1 MSYRPQIKKSDGTMQ
16 DLPLDAETIKGQEV
30 KGLAFKDTIKND
42 DIANDAA
49 IAQSK
54 VSGLSTSLSAKID
67 KSGGELKDT
76 VVTFDDV
83 SGMAANI
90 ASGETAKTLFG
101 KIKNWFG
108 RLKTLAFKDTIKN
121 DDIASDAAI
130 AQNKIYGLR
139 TDYVASLSVSGK
151 TVTYKN
157 KSGGKIG
164 TFTTQDTTYSNATT
178 VYDGLMSSEDKTKL
192 NGIDSNANNYT
203 LPQATRAALGGVK
216 IGYTKNGD
224 NYPVQLS
231 SSGQMFVTVSGGGG
245 DSGSGGG
252 GDSPYYIKG
261 TIEITPVYSDYFS
274 FNIQSIVH
282 GAEIASSTSEMQ
294 AMILDICQKLQN
306 NENLSMMYCGTLNVG
321 GNSDTVTFPLSVYRE
336 SSTTLTIGG
345 RAQTEDGGFQ
355 GSRCS
360 VDISCRLSANS
371 SSIVLSDRM
380 CSATPTTY
388 FGRLPLIAG
397 RELNHPDLGGYGF
410 NIQDLA
416 NLGLIPA
423 PLENNIYEIIIPY
436 IEGMD
441 MELDV
446 QVACNGVTYQ
456 VFSNTLP
463 QTSYTL
469 RLYGNSQFDH
479 NGDGTIRA
487 EFIAMRDGNVGSPSN
502 VVTGISF
509 GDYASWDSVGISLG
523 SQGNVIAYM
532 RVTPIAF

>member
-121 DDIASDAAI
+121 ADIASDAAI

-245 DSGSGGG
+245 GGNIGSYWAVIPNASIPTHYGGA
-252 GDSPYYIKG
+252 SI
-261 TIEITPVYSDYFS
+261 SFS
-274 FNIQSIVH
+274 FTTNN
-282 GAEIASSTSEMQ
+282 GYDNYLLDAELKDILLASS
-294 AMILDICQKLQN
+294 
-306 NENLSMMYCGTLNVG
+306 V
-321 GNSDTVTFPLSVYRE
+321 
-336 SSTTLTIGG
+336 
-345 RAQTEDGGFQ
+345 
-355 GSRCS
+355 
-360 VDISCRLSANS
+360 
-371 SSIVLSDRM
+371 
-380 CSATPTTY
+380 
-388 FGRLPLIAG
+388 
-397 RELNHPDLGGYGF
+397 
-410 NIQDLA
+410 
-416 NLGLIPA
+416 
-423 PLENNIYEIIIPY
+423 NIYKTQTDYASEY
-436 IEGMD
+436 QLMD
-441 MELDV
+441 MSEL
-446 QVACNGVTYQ
+446 Y
-456 VFSNTLP
+456 SKI
-463 QTSYTL
+463 Y
-469 RLYGNSQFDH
+469 
-479 NGDGTIRA
+479 NGDGTADGKQIIKGKA
-487 EFIAMRDGNVGSPSN
+487 TIDNGGMKDYDCLLFVYDNGLDVYLTIGLVEEDKNSVYMSRDVRLDGSESIPVAAFYTGNS
-502 VVTGISF
+502 
-509 GDYASWDSVGISLG
+509 
-523 SQGNVIAYM
+523 
-532 RVTPIAF
+532 

>member
-121 DDIASDAAI
+121 ADIASDAAI

-157 KSGGKIG
+157 KSGRKIG

-245 DSGSGGG
+245 GGGSGGG
-252 GDSPYYIKG
+252 NIGFYWAVIPNASIPTHYGHAYISFNFTTNNGYDESLFISSGAELKDILLASSVNIYKTQTDYASEHQTIDMSELCSTIYNGDGMADGKQIIKG
-261 TIEITPVYSDYFS
+261 KATIDSGGTIKDYDCLLFVYD
-274 FNIQSIVH
+274 N
-282 GAEIASSTSEMQ
+282 GW
-294 AMILDICQKLQN
+294 D
-306 NENLSMMYCGTLNVG
+306 
-321 GNSDTVTFPLSVYRE
+321 VY
-336 SSTTLTIGG
+336 LTIGLV
-345 RAQTEDGGFQ
+345 AEDKHSVYM
-355 GSRCS
+355 SRD
-360 VDISCRLSANS
+360 VRLDESE
-371 SSIVLSDRM
+371 SI
-380 CSATPTTY
+380 P
-388 FGRLPLIAG
+388 
-397 RELNHPDLGGYGF
+397 
-410 NIQDLA
+410 
-416 NLGLIPA
+416 
-423 PLENNIYEIIIPY
+423 
-436 IEGMD
+436 
-441 MELDV
+441 
-446 QVACNGVTYQ
+446 VAA
-456 VFSNTLP
+456 F
-463 QTSYTL
+463 YT
-469 RLYGNSQFDH
+469 GNS
-479 NGDGTIRA
+479 
-487 EFIAMRDGNVGSPSN
+487 
-502 VVTGISF
+502 
-509 GDYASWDSVGISLG
+509 
-523 SQGNVIAYM
+523 
-532 RVTPIAF
+532 

>member
-54 VSGLSTSLSAKID
+54 VTGLSASLSAKID

-90 ASGETAKTLFG
+90 SSGETAKTLFG

-121 DDIASDAAI
+121 ADIAGDADI
-130 AQNKIYGLR
+130 AQHKIDGLR

-157 KSGGKIG
+157 KNGVRLG
-164 TFTTQDTTYSNATT
+164 TITTQDTTYSNATT

-231 SSGQMFVTVSGGGG
+231 SNGQMFVTVSGGGG
-245 DSGSGGG
+245 GSESPLSHVEATISVPYDVVFEGKVATINDCTLYSDRVEGHITFDILPNGTFADIVQIINTFLDADNLVVSYANNQTSIFGMYLGAEPIYTGVDIIISGDTGESLFYIDLGTDSISANYIELKSCTIVPG
-252 GDSPYYIKG
+252 GDSYPTTVFVNDATG
-261 TIEITPVYSDYFS
+261 GYFS
-274 FNIQSIVH
+274 GVVWLNP
-282 GAEIASSTSEMQ
+282 
-294 AMILDICQKLQN
+294 QN
-306 NENLSMMYCGTLNVG
+306 A
-321 GNSDTVTFPLSVYRE
+321 VT
-336 SSTTLTIGG
+336 
-345 RAQTEDGGFQ
+345 
-355 GSRCS
+355 
-360 VDISCRLSANS
+360 
-371 SSIVLSDRM
+371 LSD
-380 CSATPTTY
+380 SSYLTAD
-388 FGRLPLIAG
+388 FVVK
-397 RELNHPDLGGYGF
+397 F
-410 NIQDLA
+410 NTVRTD
-416 NLGLIPA
+416 
-423 PLENNIYEIIIPY
+423 
-436 IEGMD
+436 
-441 MELDV
+441 
-446 QVACNGVTYQ
+446 
-456 VFSNTLP
+456 
-463 QTSYTL
+463 
-469 RLYGNSQFDH
+469 
-479 NGDGTIRA
+479 
-487 EFIAMRDGNVGSPSN
+487 
-502 VVTGISF
+502 
-509 GDYASWDSVGISLG
+509 
-523 SQGNVIAYM
+523 
-532 RVTPIAF
+532 

>member
-121 DDIASDAAI
+121 ADIASDAAI

-231 SSGQMFVTVSGGGG
+231 SNGQMFVTVSGG
-245 DSGSGGG
+245 SGGG
-252 GDSPYYIKG
+252 NIGSYWAVIPDGVSIPTYYGDAFIS
-261 TIEITPVYSDYFS
+261 FS
-274 FNIQSIVH
+274 FTTNNGYDESFI
-282 GAEIASSTSEMQ
+282 GAELKDILLASS
-294 AMILDICQKLQN
+294 
-306 NENLSMMYCGTLNVG
+306 V
-321 GNSDTVTFPLSVYRE
+321 
-336 SSTTLTIGG
+336 
-345 RAQTEDGGFQ
+345 
-355 GSRCS
+355 
-360 VDISCRLSANS
+360 
-371 SSIVLSDRM
+371 
-380 CSATPTTY
+380 
-388 FGRLPLIAG
+388 
-397 RELNHPDLGGYGF
+397 
-410 NIQDLA
+410 
-416 NLGLIPA
+416 
-423 PLENNIYEIIIPY
+423 NIYKTQTDYASEHP
-436 IEGMD
+436 E
-441 MELDV
+441 MEMSEL
-446 QVACNGVTYQ
+446 CSTIY
-456 VFSNTLP
+456 
-463 QTSYTL
+463 
-469 RLYGNSQFDH
+469 
-479 NGDGTIRA
+479 NGDGTADGKQIIKGKATIDTGGTMKDYDCLLFVYESGTDVYLTIGLVEEDKSAVYMSRDVRLDQSMSFPTA
-487 EFIAMRDGNVGSPSN
+487 GFFIGN
-502 VVTGISF
+502 
-509 GDYASWDSVGISLG
+509 L
-523 SQGNVIAYM
+523 
-532 RVTPIAF
+532 

>member
-83 SGMAANI
+83 SGMAPNI

-121 DDIASDAAI
+121 ADIAGNADI
-130 AQNKIYGLR
+130 AQHKIHGLR

-157 KSGGKIG
+157 FNGNSLG
-164 TFTTQDTTYSNATT
+164 TITTQDTTYSNATT

-245 DSGSGGG
+245 GSGGG
-252 GDSPYYIKG
+252 DS
-261 TIEITPVYSDYFS
+261 TR
-274 FNIQSIVH
+274 
-282 GAEIASSTSEMQ
+282 
-294 AMILDICQKLQN
+294 KLI
-306 NENLSMMYCGTLNVG
+306 
-321 GNSDTVTFPLSVYRE
+321 
-336 SSTTLTIGG
+336 TTLTGPI
-345 RAQTEDGGFQ
+345 
-355 GSRCS
+355 
-360 VDISCRLSANS
+360 
-371 SSIVLSDRM
+371 
-380 CSATPTTY
+380 
-388 FGRLPLIAG
+388 
-397 RELNHPDLGGYGF
+397 
-410 NIQDLA
+410 
-416 NLGLIPA
+416 
-423 PLENNIYEIIIPY
+423 
-436 IEGMD
+436 
-441 MELDV
+441 
-446 QVACNGVTYQ
+446 
-456 VFSNTLP
+456 
-463 QTSYTL
+463 
-469 RLYGNSQFDH
+469 
-479 NGDGTIRA
+479 DGTIAGGGSGNYIINSYTFYEDRIVGQVTIYGGGGTTA
-487 EFIAMRDGNVGSPSN
+487 DYIGAMLDFMNHPLNDVDSIFDIYSVNNG
-502 VVTGISF
+502 
-509 GDYASWDSVGISLG
+509 GDYNFDLTLTSSTDIDVGGYTGKYVLLKDCSGFTDNHPRSVYVGDTELSIVDPNSSITEDILC
-523 SQGNVIAYM
+523 SFTLRFSP
-532 RVTPIAF
+532 RV

>member
-83 SGMAANI
+83 SGMAPNI
-90 ASGETAKTLFG
+90 ASGEKAKTLFG

-121 DDIASDAAI
+121 ADIAGDADI
-130 AQNKIYGLR
+130 AQHKIDGLR

-157 KSGGKIG
+157 KNGGKIG

-245 DSGSGGG
+245 GSESPQVEATISVPYDVVFEGRVATINDCTLYSDRVEGHISFNALRNNTFADIVQIINTFLSADNLVVNYANNQTSIFGMYLGVNADQTYTGVDIIISGDTGESLFYIDLGTDSISANYIELKNCTLTAN
-252 GDSPYYIKG
+252 GDSY
-261 TIEITPVYSDYFS
+261 
-274 FNIQSIVH
+274 
-282 GAEIASSTSEMQ
+282 
-294 AMILDICQKLQN
+294 
-306 NENLSMMYCGTLNVG
+306 
-321 GNSDTVTFPLSVYRE
+321 
-336 SSTTLTIGG
+336 
-345 RAQTEDGGFQ
+345 
-355 GSRCS
+355 
-360 VDISCRLSANS
+360 
-371 SSIVLSDRM
+371 
-380 CSATPTTY
+380 PTTV
-388 FGRLPLIAG
+388 FVNDAT
-397 RELNHPDLGGYGF
+397 GGY
-410 NIQDLA
+410 
-416 NLGLIPA
+416 LGVVWL
-423 PLENNIYEIIIPY
+423 N
-436 IEGMD
+436 
-441 MELDV
+441 
-446 QVACNGVTYQ
+446 
-456 VFSNTLP
+456 P
-463 QTSYTL
+463 Q
-469 RLYGNSQFDH
+469 
-479 NGDGTIRA
+479 
-487 EFIAMRDGNVGSPSN
+487 
-502 VVTGISF
+502 
-509 GDYASWDSVGISLG
+509 GDYSVALSE
-523 SQGNVIAYM
+523 VAYLTANFVVKFTTV
-532 RVTPIAF
+532 RTD

>member
-54 VSGLSTSLSAKID
+54 VSGLSASLSAKID

-83 SGMAANI
+83 SGIAANI
-90 ASGETAKTLFG
+90 ASGEKAKTLFG

-121 DDIASDAAI
+121 ADIASDADI

-157 KSGGKIG
+157 KNGVGLG
-164 TFTTQDTTYSNATT
+164 TITTQDTTYGNATT

-203 LPQATRAALGGVK
+203 LPQATSAALGGVK

-245 DSGSGGG
+245 GSE
-252 GDSPYYIKG
+252 SPQVEA
-261 TIEITPVYSDYFS
+261 TISVPYDVVFERRVVATIDDCTLYSDRVEGHIS
-274 FNIQSIVH
+274 FNALPNNTFEEIVQIINTFLNADNLVVDYANNQTSIF
-282 GAEIASSTSEMQ
+282 G
-294 AMILDICQKLQN
+294 
-306 NENLSMMYCGTLNVG
+306 MYLGVNAGPTYTG
-321 GNSDTVTFPLSVYRE
+321 
-336 SSTTLTIGG
+336 
-345 RAQTEDGGFQ
+345 
-355 GSRCS
+355 
-360 VDISCRLSANS
+360 VDIIISGDTGESLVDIAVGTDSILSTNYIELKSCT
-371 SSIVLSDRM
+371 IVRGGESY
-380 CSATPTTY
+380 PTTV
-388 FGRLPLIAG
+388 FVNDATMG
-397 RELNHPDLGGYGF
+397 NFLGVVWV
-410 NIQDLA
+410 N
-416 NLGLIPA
+416 
-423 PLENNIYEIIIPY
+423 
-436 IEGMD
+436 
-441 MELDV
+441 
-446 QVACNGVTYQ
+446 
-456 VFSNTLP
+456 P
-463 QTSYTL
+463 Q
-469 RLYGNSQFDH
+469 
-479 NGDGTIRA
+479 
-487 EFIAMRDGNVGSPSN
+487 
-502 VVTGISF
+502 
-509 GDYASWDSVGISLG
+509 GDYSVALSKVSRLTA
-523 SQGNVIAYM
+523 NFVVKFNTV
-532 RVTPIAF
+532 RTD

>member
-54 VSGLSTSLSAKID
+54 VSGLSASLSAKID

-83 SGMAANI
+83 SGMAPNI

-121 DDIASDAAI
+121 ADIAGNADI
-130 AQNKIYGLR
+130 AQHKIYGLR

-157 KSGGKIG
+157 FNGNSLG
-164 TFTTQDTTYSNATT
+164 TITTQDTTYSNATT

-245 DSGSGGG
+245 GGNIGSYWAVLPNFSMPTYYGGAFI
-252 GDSPYYIKG
+252 S
-261 TIEITPVYSDYFS
+261 FS
-274 FNIQSIVH
+274 FTTNNGYDESLL
-282 GAEIASSTSEMQ
+282 GAELKDILLASS
-294 AMILDICQKLQN
+294 
-306 NENLSMMYCGTLNVG
+306 V
-321 GNSDTVTFPLSVYRE
+321 
-336 SSTTLTIGG
+336 
-345 RAQTEDGGFQ
+345 
-355 GSRCS
+355 
-360 VDISCRLSANS
+360 
-371 SSIVLSDRM
+371 
-380 CSATPTTY
+380 
-388 FGRLPLIAG
+388 
-397 RELNHPDLGGYGF
+397 
-410 NIQDLA
+410 
-416 NLGLIPA
+416 
-423 PLENNIYEIIIPY
+423 NIYKTQTDYASEY
-436 IEGMD
+436 QEMD
-441 MELDV
+441 MSEL
-446 QVACNGVTYQ
+446 Y
-456 VFSNTLP
+456 SRI
-463 QTSYTL
+463 Y
-469 RLYGNSQFDH
+469 
-479 NGDGTIRA
+479 NGDGTADGKQIIKGKATIDNGGMKDYDCLLFVYDVGLDVYLTIGLIEEDKNRVY
-487 EFIAMRDGNVGSPSN
+487 MSRDVRLDESGESIPVAAFYTGNS
-502 VVTGISF
+502 
-509 GDYASWDSVGISLG
+509 
-523 SQGNVIAYM
+523 
-532 RVTPIAF
+532 

>member
-54 VSGLSTSLSAKID
+54 VSGLSASLSAKID

-83 SGMAANI
+83 SGMAPNI

-121 DDIASDAAI
+121 ADIAGNADI
-130 AQNKIYGLR
+130 AQHKIHGLR

-157 KSGGKIG
+157 FNGVRLG
-164 TFTTQDTTYSNATT
+164 TITTQDTTYSNATT

-245 DSGSGGG
+245 GGNIGSYWAVLPNFSMPTYYGGAFI
-252 GDSPYYIKG
+252 S
-261 TIEITPVYSDYFS
+261 FS
-274 FNIQSIVH
+274 FTTNNGYDESLL
-282 GAEIASSTSEMQ
+282 GAELKDILLASS
-294 AMILDICQKLQN
+294 
-306 NENLSMMYCGTLNVG
+306 V
-321 GNSDTVTFPLSVYRE
+321 
-336 SSTTLTIGG
+336 
-345 RAQTEDGGFQ
+345 
-355 GSRCS
+355 
-360 VDISCRLSANS
+360 
-371 SSIVLSDRM
+371 
-380 CSATPTTY
+380 
-388 FGRLPLIAG
+388 
-397 RELNHPDLGGYGF
+397 
-410 NIQDLA
+410 
-416 NLGLIPA
+416 
-423 PLENNIYEIIIPY
+423 NIYKTQTDYASEY
-436 IEGMD
+436 QEMD
-441 MELDV
+441 MSEL
-446 QVACNGVTYQ
+446 Y
-456 VFSNTLP
+456 SRI
-463 QTSYTL
+463 Y
-469 RLYGNSQFDH
+469 
-479 NGDGTIRA
+479 NGDGTADGKQIIKGKATIDNGGMKDYDCLLFVYDVGLDVYLTIGLIEEDKNRVY
-487 EFIAMRDGNVGSPSN
+487 MSRDVRLDESGESIPVAAFYTGNS
-502 VVTGISF
+502 
-509 GDYASWDSVGISLG
+509 
-523 SQGNVIAYM
+523 
-532 RVTPIAF
+532 

>member
-54 VSGLSTSLSAKID
+54 VSGLSASLSAKID

-83 SGMAANI
+83 SGMAPNI

-121 DDIASDAAI
+121 ADIASDAAI

-157 KSGGKIG
+157 KIG
-164 TFTTQDTTYSNATT
+164 VSLGTITTQDTTYSNATT

-245 DSGSGGG
+245 GSGSGGG
-252 GDSPYYIKG
+252 NIGSYWAVLPNFSMPTYYGQAFISFSFTTNNGYDESLIGVNAELKDILLASSVNIYKTQTDYASEYQTMDMSDLCSKIYNADGTADGKQIIKG
-261 TIEITPVYSDYFS
+261 KATIDNGGMKDYDCLLFVYD
-274 FNIQSIVH
+274 N
-282 GAEIASSTSEMQ
+282 GW
-294 AMILDICQKLQN
+294 D
-306 NENLSMMYCGTLNVG
+306 
-321 GNSDTVTFPLSVYRE
+321 VY
-336 SSTTLTIGG
+336 LTIGLVE
-345 RAQTEDGGFQ
+345 EDKNSVYM
-355 GSRCS
+355 SRD
-360 VDISCRLSANS
+360 VRLDESGE
-371 SSIVLSDRM
+371 SI
-380 CSATPTTY
+380 P
-388 FGRLPLIAG
+388 
-397 RELNHPDLGGYGF
+397 
-410 NIQDLA
+410 
-416 NLGLIPA
+416 
-423 PLENNIYEIIIPY
+423 
-436 IEGMD
+436 
-441 MELDV
+441 
-446 QVACNGVTYQ
+446 VAAV
-456 VFSNTLP
+456 
-463 QTSYTL
+463 YT
-469 RLYGNSQFDH
+469 GNSK
-479 NGDGTIRA
+479 R
-487 EFIAMRDGNVGSPSN
+487 
-502 VVTGISF
+502 
-509 GDYASWDSVGISLG
+509 
-523 SQGNVIAYM
+523 
-532 RVTPIAF
+532 

>member
-83 SGMAANI
+83 SGMAPNI
-90 ASGETAKTLFG
+90 ASGEKAKTLFG

-121 DDIASDAAI
+121 ADIASDAAI

-245 DSGSGGG
+245 GGGSGGG
-252 GDSPYYIKG
+252 NIGSYWAVIPNSSIPTNYGGASI
-261 TIEITPVYSDYFS
+261 SFS
-274 FNIQSIVH
+274 FTTNNGYDENLI
-282 GAEIASSTSEMQ
+282 GAELKDILLASS
-294 AMILDICQKLQN
+294 
-306 NENLSMMYCGTLNVG
+306 V
-321 GNSDTVTFPLSVYRE
+321 
-336 SSTTLTIGG
+336 
-345 RAQTEDGGFQ
+345 
-355 GSRCS
+355 
-360 VDISCRLSANS
+360 
-371 SSIVLSDRM
+371 
-380 CSATPTTY
+380 
-388 FGRLPLIAG
+388 
-397 RELNHPDLGGYGF
+397 
-410 NIQDLA
+410 
-416 NLGLIPA
+416 
-423 PLENNIYEIIIPY
+423 NIYKTQTDY
-436 IEGMD
+436 AYQDKMD
-441 MELDV
+441 MSELYS
-446 QVACNGVTYQ
+446 TIY
-456 VFSNTLP
+456 
-463 QTSYTL
+463 
-469 RLYGNSQFDH
+469 
-479 NGDGTIRA
+479 NGDGTADGKQIIKGKATIDRGGTMKDYDCLLFVYDHYGLDVYLTIGLV
-487 EFIAMRDGNVGSPSN
+487 EEDKNSVYMSRDVRLDGSESIPVAVFYTGNS
-502 VVTGISF
+502 
-509 GDYASWDSVGISLG
+509 
-523 SQGNVIAYM
+523 
-532 RVTPIAF
+532 

>member
-54 VSGLSTSLSAKID
+54 VSGLSASLSAKID

-83 SGMAANI
+83 SGMAPNI

-121 DDIASDAAI
+121 ADIAGDADI
-130 AQNKIYGLR
+130 AQHKIDGLR

-157 KSGGKIG
+157 KNGVRLG
-164 TFTTQDTTYSNATT
+164 TITTQDTTYSNATT

-245 DSGSGGG
+245 GGNIGSYWAVIPNASIPTYYGGA
-252 GDSPYYIKG
+252 
-261 TIEITPVYSDYFS
+261 TISFS
-274 FNIQSIVH
+274 FTTNNGYDESLLD
-282 GAEIASSTSEMQ
+282 AELKDILLASS
-294 AMILDICQKLQN
+294 
-306 NENLSMMYCGTLNVG
+306 V
-321 GNSDTVTFPLSVYRE
+321 
-336 SSTTLTIGG
+336 
-345 RAQTEDGGFQ
+345 
-355 GSRCS
+355 
-360 VDISCRLSANS
+360 
-371 SSIVLSDRM
+371 
-380 CSATPTTY
+380 
-388 FGRLPLIAG
+388 
-397 RELNHPDLGGYGF
+397 
-410 NIQDLA
+410 
-416 NLGLIPA
+416 
-423 PLENNIYEIIIPY
+423 NIYKTQTDYASEY
-436 IEGMD
+436 QTMD
-441 MELDV
+441 MSEL
-446 QVACNGVTYQ
+446 Y
-456 VFSNTLP
+456 SKI
-463 QTSYTL
+463 Y
-469 RLYGNSQFDH
+469 
-479 NGDGTIRA
+479 NGDGTADGKQIIKGKAIIDNGEMKDYDCLLFVYESGIDVYLTIGLVEEDKNSVYMSRDVRLDESGESLPTA
-487 EFIAMRDGNVGSPSN
+487 WFFIGNS
-502 VVTGISF
+502 
-509 GDYASWDSVGISLG
+509 
-523 SQGNVIAYM
+523 
-532 RVTPIAF
+532 

>member
-121 DDIASDAAI
+121 ADIAGDAAI
-130 AQNKIYGLR
+130 AQHKIDGLR

-157 KSGGKIG
+157 KNGVRLG
-164 TFTTQDTTYSNATT
+164 TITTQDTTYSNATT

-245 DSGSGGG
+245 GGGSGGG
-252 GDSPYYIKG
+252 NIGSYWAVLPNFSMPTYYGNAFI
-261 TIEITPVYSDYFS
+261 SFS
-274 FNIQSIVH
+274 FTTNN
-282 GAEIASSTSEMQ
+282 GYDEFLLDAELKDILLASS
-294 AMILDICQKLQN
+294 
-306 NENLSMMYCGTLNVG
+306 V
-321 GNSDTVTFPLSVYRE
+321 
-336 SSTTLTIGG
+336 
-345 RAQTEDGGFQ
+345 
-355 GSRCS
+355 
-360 VDISCRLSANS
+360 
-371 SSIVLSDRM
+371 
-380 CSATPTTY
+380 
-388 FGRLPLIAG
+388 
-397 RELNHPDLGGYGF
+397 
-410 NIQDLA
+410 
-416 NLGLIPA
+416 
-423 PLENNIYEIIIPY
+423 NIYKTQTDYASEHQT
-436 IEGMD
+436 MD
-441 MELDV
+441 MSELYS
-446 QVACNGVTYQ
+446 TIY
-456 VFSNTLP
+456 
-463 QTSYTL
+463 
-469 RLYGNSQFDH
+469 
-479 NGDGTIRA
+479 NGDGTADGKQIIKGKATIDRGGTMKDYDCLLFVYDNGWDVYLTIGLVEEDKNSVYMSRDVRLDESGESIPTA
-487 EFIAMRDGNVGSPSN
+487 WFFIGNS
-502 VVTGISF
+502 
-509 GDYASWDSVGISLG
+509 
-523 SQGNVIAYM
+523 
-532 RVTPIAF
+532 

>member
-121 DDIASDAAI
+121 ADIASDAAI

-245 DSGSGGG
+245 DSTRKLITTLTGAIDGRFTTAECGSVDYIINSYTFYEDRIVGQVTIHGGG
-252 GDSPYYIKG
+252 GIVADYIGAMLDFMTHPLNGVDSIFD
-261 TIEITPVYSDYFS
+261 IYSVNNGGDYNFDLTLTANA
-274 FNIQSIVH
+274 NI
-282 GAEIASSTSEMQ
+282 
-294 AMILDICQKLQN
+294 D
-306 NENLSMMYCGTLNVG
+306 VG
-321 GNSDTVTFPLSVYRE
+321 GYMGKYVLLKDCSGFTDNQPRSVYVGDTELSVVE
-336 SSTTLTIGG
+336 PNSSI
-345 RAQTEDGGFQ
+345 TEDIL
-355 GSRCS
+355 CS
-360 VDISCRLSANS
+360 
-371 SSIVLSDRM
+371 
-380 CSATPTTY
+380 
-388 FGRLPLIAG
+388 F
-397 RELNHPDLGGYGF
+397 
-410 NIQDLA
+410 
-416 NLGLIPA
+416 
-423 PLENNIYEIIIPY
+423 
-436 IEGMD
+436 
-441 MELDV
+441 
-446 QVACNGVTYQ
+446 
-456 VFSNTLP
+456 
-463 QTSYTL
+463 TL
-469 RLYGNSQFDH
+469 RF
-479 NGDGTIRA
+479 
-487 EFIAMRDGNVGSPSN
+487 SP
-502 VVTGISF
+502 
-509 GDYASWDSVGISLG
+509 
-523 SQGNVIAYM
+523 
-532 RVTPIAF
+532 RV

>member
-83 SGMAANI
+83 SGMATNI

-108 RLKTLAFKDTIKN
+108 RLKTLAFKDKVSN
-121 DDIASDAAI
+121 SDISDTAAI
-130 AQNKIYGLR
+130 EQGKVNGLTSDFVSSITANGKI
-139 TDYVASLSVSGK
+139 
-151 TVTYKN
+151 VTYKN
-157 KSGGKIG
+157 KNGGKIG

-245 DSGSGGG
+245 GSESPQVSATISVPYDVNLGEGSVATINDCTLYSDRVEGHISFYVLPNSTFADIVQIINTFLNADNLVVNYANNQTSIFGMYIGAEPTYTGVDIIISGDTGERLFDIDLGTDLISANYIELKSCTLTADGDSYPTTVFVNDATGGSYLGVVWVNPQGDYSVILSDSG
-252 GDSPYYIKG
+252 YLTANFVVK
-261 TIEITPVYSDYFS
+261 
-274 FNIQSIVH
+274 FN
-282 GAEIASSTSEMQ
+282 
-294 AMILDICQKLQN
+294 
-306 NENLSMMYCGTLNVG
+306 
-321 GNSDTVTFPLSVYRE
+321 TVRT
-336 SSTTLTIGG
+336 
-345 RAQTEDGGFQ
+345 D
-355 GSRCS
+355 
-360 VDISCRLSANS
+360 
-371 SSIVLSDRM
+371 
-380 CSATPTTY
+380 
-388 FGRLPLIAG
+388 
-397 RELNHPDLGGYGF
+397 
-410 NIQDLA
+410 
-416 NLGLIPA
+416 
-423 PLENNIYEIIIPY
+423 
-436 IEGMD
+436 
-441 MELDV
+441 
-446 QVACNGVTYQ
+446 
-456 VFSNTLP
+456 
-463 QTSYTL
+463 
-469 RLYGNSQFDH
+469 
-479 NGDGTIRA
+479 
-487 EFIAMRDGNVGSPSN
+487 
-502 VVTGISF
+502 
-509 GDYASWDSVGISLG
+509 
-523 SQGNVIAYM
+523 
-532 RVTPIAF
+532 

>member
-54 VSGLSTSLSAKID
+54 VSGLNTSLNAKID

-121 DDIASDAAI
+121 ADIAGNADI
-130 AQNKIYGLR
+130 AQHKIDGLR

-157 KSGGKIG
+157 KNGGKIG

-245 DSGSGGG
+245 GGGSGGG
-252 GDSPYYIKG
+252 NIGSYWAMISNESIPTYYGDAYI
-261 TIEITPVYSDYFS
+261 SFS
-274 FNIQSIVH
+274 FTTNNGYDENLIHS
-282 GAEIASSTSEMQ
+282 AELKDILLASSVNIYRTQTDYANEYPEM
-294 AMILDICQKLQN
+294 
-306 NENLSMMYCGTLNVG
+306 
-321 GNSDTVTFPLSVYRE
+321 
-336 SSTTLTIGG
+336 
-345 RAQTEDGGFQ
+345 
-355 GSRCS
+355 
-360 VDISCRLSANS
+360 
-371 SSIVLSDRM
+371 
-380 CSATPTTY
+380 
-388 FGRLPLIAG
+388 
-397 RELNHPDLGGYGF
+397 DLGELYSH
-410 NIQDLA
+410 
-416 NLGLIPA
+416 
-423 PLENNIYEIIIPY
+423 IY
-436 IEGMD
+436 
-441 MELDV
+441 
-446 QVACNGVTYQ
+446 
-456 VFSNTLP
+456 
-463 QTSYTL
+463 
-469 RLYGNSQFDH
+469 
-479 NGDGTIRA
+479 NGDGLADRKQIIRGKA
-487 EFIAMRDGNVGSPSN
+487 TLADGGNTSYDCLLFVCEDAGGGNEKLELGIIAGDGHVHIINDIRLDGTMSFFVAVFYLGGS
-502 VVTGISF
+502 
-509 GDYASWDSVGISLG
+509 Y
-523 SQGNVIAYM
+523 
-532 RVTPIAF
+532 

>member
-121 DDIASDAAI
+121 ADIASDAAI
-130 AQNKIYGLR
+130 AQNKIYGLQ

-216 IGYTKNGD
+216 IGYTENGD

-252 GDSPYYIKG
+252 NIGSYWAVIPNSSIPTNCGNAYISFSFTTNNGYDENLIGAELKDILLASSVNIYKTQTDYTHQDRMDMSELCSTIYYGDGTADGKQIIKG
-261 TIEITPVYSDYFS
+261 KATIDNGGMKDYDCLLFVYES
-274 FNIQSIVH
+274 
-282 GAEIASSTSEMQ
+282 
-294 AMILDICQKLQN
+294 
-306 NENLSMMYCGTLNVG
+306 GT
-321 GNSDTVTFPLSVYRE
+321 DVY
-336 SSTTLTIGG
+336 LTIGLVEEDKNSVYMSRDVYLDG
-345 RAQTEDGGFQ
+345 RM
-355 GSRCS
+355 
-360 VDISCRLSANS
+360 
-371 SSIVLSDRM
+371 SI
-380 CSATPTTY
+380 P
-388 FGRLPLIAG
+388 
-397 RELNHPDLGGYGF
+397 
-410 NIQDLA
+410 
-416 NLGLIPA
+416 
-423 PLENNIYEIIIPY
+423 
-436 IEGMD
+436 
-441 MELDV
+441 
-446 QVACNGVTYQ
+446 VA
-456 VFSNTLP
+456 VF
-463 QTSYTL
+463 YT
-469 RLYGNSQFDH
+469 GNS
-479 NGDGTIRA
+479 
-487 EFIAMRDGNVGSPSN
+487 
-502 VVTGISF
+502 
-509 GDYASWDSVGISLG
+509 
-523 SQGNVIAYM
+523 
-532 RVTPIAF
+532 

>member
-83 SGMAANI
+83 SGMAPNI

-121 DDIASDAAI
+121 ADIAGNADI
-130 AQNKIYGLR
+130 AQHKIYGLR

-157 KSGGKIG
+157 FNGNSLG
-164 TFTTQDTTYSNATT
+164 TITTQDTTYSNATT

-245 DSGSGGG
+245 GSESPEVEATISVPYDVGLGGG
-252 GDSPYYIKG
+252 IAATINDCTLYSDRVEGHISFNGLPNNTFADIVQIINTFLNADNLVVNYANNQTSIFGMYLGVNAEPTYTGVDIIISGDTGERLFDIDLGTDSISANYIELKNCTLTADGDSYPTTVFVNDATG
-261 TIEITPVYSDYFS
+261 VYSRVVWV
-274 FNIQSIVH
+274 N
-282 GAEIASSTSEMQ
+282 
-294 AMILDICQKLQN
+294 
-306 NENLSMMYCGTLNVG
+306 
-321 GNSDTVTFPLSVYRE
+321 
-336 SSTTLTIGG
+336 
-345 RAQTEDGGFQ
+345 
-355 GSRCS
+355 
-360 VDISCRLSANS
+360 
-371 SSIVLSDRM
+371 
-380 CSATPTTY
+380 
-388 FGRLPLIAG
+388 
-397 RELNHPDLGGYGF
+397 
-410 NIQDLA
+410 
-416 NLGLIPA
+416 
-423 PLENNIYEIIIPY
+423 
-436 IEGMD
+436 
-441 MELDV
+441 
-446 QVACNGVTYQ
+446 
-456 VFSNTLP
+456 P
-463 QTSYTL
+463 Q
-469 RLYGNSQFDH
+469 
-479 NGDGTIRA
+479 
-487 EFIAMRDGNVGSPSN
+487 
-502 VVTGISF
+502 
-509 GDYASWDSVGISLG
+509 GDYSVALSSVSYLTADFVVKF
-523 SQGNVIAYM
+523 NTV
-532 RVTPIAF
+532 RTD

>member
-121 DDIASDAAI
+121 ADIAGDAAI
-130 AQNKIYGLR
+130 AQHKIDGLR

-157 KSGGKIG
+157 KNGGKIG

-216 IGYTKNGD
+216 VGYTKNGD

-245 DSGSGGG
+245 GGNIGSYWAVIPN
-252 GDSPYYIKG
+252 SSIPTYYGEASISFSFTTNNGYDESLIGAELKDILLASSVNIYKTQTDYASEHQTMDMSELCSTIYNGEGTADGKQIIKG
-261 TIEITPVYSDYFS
+261 KATIDMGGTMKDYDCLLFVYES
-274 FNIQSIVH
+274 
-282 GAEIASSTSEMQ
+282 
-294 AMILDICQKLQN
+294 
-306 NENLSMMYCGTLNVG
+306 GT
-321 GNSDTVTFPLSVYRE
+321 DVY
-336 SSTTLTIGG
+336 LTIGLVE
-345 RAQTEDGGFQ
+345 EDKNSVYM
-355 GSRCS
+355 SRD
-360 VDISCRLSANS
+360 VRLDQSE
-371 SSIVLSDRM
+371 SI
-380 CSATPTTY
+380 PT
-388 FGRLPLIAG
+388 
-397 RELNHPDLGGYGF
+397 
-410 NIQDLA
+410 
-416 NLGLIPA
+416 
-423 PLENNIYEIIIPY
+423 
-436 IEGMD
+436 
-441 MELDV
+441 
-446 QVACNGVTYQ
+446 AC
-456 VFSNTLP
+456 FFI
-463 QTSYTL
+463 
-469 RLYGNSQFDH
+469 GNS
-479 NGDGTIRA
+479 
-487 EFIAMRDGNVGSPSN
+487 
-502 VVTGISF
+502 
-509 GDYASWDSVGISLG
+509 
-523 SQGNVIAYM
+523 
-532 RVTPIAF
+532 

>member
-54 VSGLSTSLSAKID
+54 VSGLSASLSAKID

-83 SGMAANI
+83 SGMAPNI
-90 ASGETAKTLFG
+90 ASGEKAKTLFG

-121 DDIASDAAI
+121 ADIASDAAI

-245 DSGSGGG
+245 GSE
-252 GDSPYYIKG
+252 SPQVEA
-261 TIEITPVYSDYFS
+261 TISVPYDVVFEGRVATINDCTLYSDRVEGHIS
-274 FNIQSIVH
+274 FNALPNNTFADIVQIINNFLNADNLVVSYANNQTSIFGMYL
-282 GAEIASSTSEMQ
+282 GAEPT
-294 AMILDICQKLQN
+294 
-306 NENLSMMYCGTLNVG
+306 YTG
-321 GNSDTVTFPLSVYRE
+321 
-336 SSTTLTIGG
+336 
-345 RAQTEDGGFQ
+345 
-355 GSRCS
+355 
-360 VDISCRLSANS
+360 VDIIISGDTGERLFDIDLGTDLISANYIELKS
-371 SSIVLSDRM
+371 CTIVTSGESYPTTVFVNDATGGYFLGVVWVNPQNAVTLSD
-380 CSATPTTY
+380 SSHLTAD
-388 FGRLPLIAG
+388 FVVK
-397 RELNHPDLGGYGF
+397 F
-410 NIQDLA
+410 NTVRTD
-416 NLGLIPA
+416 
-423 PLENNIYEIIIPY
+423 
-436 IEGMD
+436 
-441 MELDV
+441 
-446 QVACNGVTYQ
+446 
-456 VFSNTLP
+456 
-463 QTSYTL
+463 
-469 RLYGNSQFDH
+469 
-479 NGDGTIRA
+479 
-487 EFIAMRDGNVGSPSN
+487 
-502 VVTGISF
+502 
-509 GDYASWDSVGISLG
+509 
-523 SQGNVIAYM
+523 
-532 RVTPIAF
+532 

>member
-54 VSGLSTSLSAKID
+54 VSGLSASLSAKID

-121 DDIASDAAI
+121 ADIASDAAI

-245 DSGSGGG
+245 GGNIGSYWAVISDSSIPTYY
-252 GDSPYYIKG
+252 GDAYI
-261 TIEITPVYSDYFS
+261 SFS
-274 FNIQSIVH
+274 FTTNNGYDESLIYS
-282 GAEIASSTSEMQ
+282 AELKDILLASSVNIYRTQ
-294 AMILDICQKLQN
+294 TDYA
-306 NENLSMMYCGTLNVG
+306 NEY
-321 GNSDTVTFPLSVYRE
+321 PE
-336 SSTTLTIGG
+336 I
-345 RAQTEDGGFQ
+345 
-355 GSRCS
+355 
-360 VDISCRLSANS
+360 
-371 SSIVLSDRM
+371 
-380 CSATPTTY
+380 
-388 FGRLPLIAG
+388 
-397 RELNHPDLGGYGF
+397 DLGELYSH
-410 NIQDLA
+410 
-416 NLGLIPA
+416 
-423 PLENNIYEIIIPY
+423 IY
-436 IEGMD
+436 
-441 MELDV
+441 
-446 QVACNGVTYQ
+446 
-456 VFSNTLP
+456 
-463 QTSYTL
+463 
-469 RLYGNSQFDH
+469 
-479 NGDGTIRA
+479 NGDGLADGKQIIRGKA
-487 EFIAMRDGNVGSPSN
+487 TLADGSNTSYDCLLFVCEDAGGGNEKLELGIIDGDGHVCIINDIRLDGTMSFFVAVFYLGGS
-502 VVTGISF
+502 
-509 GDYASWDSVGISLG
+509 Y
-523 SQGNVIAYM
+523 
-532 RVTPIAF
+532 

>member
-83 SGMAANI
+83 SGTAANV
-90 ASGETAKTLFG
+90 ASGDTSATLWG
-101 KIKNWFG
+101 KVKNWFS
-108 RLKTLAFKDTIKN
+108 RLKALAFKNKVAAGDFEAGAIKN
-121 DDIASDAAI
+121 ADIASDAAI

-157 KSGGKIG
+157 KSGRKIG

-245 DSGSGGG
+245 GGNIGSYWAVIPNFSMPTHY
-252 GDSPYYIKG
+252 GDAFIS
-261 TIEITPVYSDYFS
+261 FS
-274 FNIQSIVH
+274 FTTNNGYDESLLD
-282 GAEIASSTSEMQ
+282 AELKDILLASSVNIYKTQTNYASEYQRM
-294 AMILDICQKLQN
+294 
-306 NENLSMMYCGTLNVG
+306 
-321 GNSDTVTFPLSVYRE
+321 
-336 SSTTLTIGG
+336 
-345 RAQTEDGGFQ
+345 
-355 GSRCS
+355 
-360 VDISCRLSANS
+360 DIS
-371 SSIVLSDRM
+371 
-380 CSATPTTY
+380 
-388 FGRLPLIAG
+388 
-397 RELNHPDLGGYGF
+397 ELYSK
-410 NIQDLA
+410 
-416 NLGLIPA
+416 
-423 PLENNIYEIIIPY
+423 IY
-436 IEGMD
+436 
-441 MELDV
+441 
-446 QVACNGVTYQ
+446 
-456 VFSNTLP
+456 
-463 QTSYTL
+463 
-469 RLYGNSQFDH
+469 
-479 NGDGTIRA
+479 NGDGTA
-487 EFIAMRDGNVGSPSN
+487 DGKQIIKGKATINNGGMKDYDCLLFVYDNGVDVYLTFGLVEEDKN
-502 VVTGISF
+502 VVYMTR
-509 GDYASWDSVGISLG
+509 DVNLDG
-523 SQGNVIAYM
+523 SESIPTAWFFIGNSY
-532 RVTPIAF
+532 

>member
-121 DDIASDAAI
+121 ADIASDAAI

-231 SSGQMFVTVSGGGG
+231 SNGQMFVTVSGGGG
-245 DSGSGGG
+245 DSYGCPVYCHLEASSVIYVREFDGEAFSG
-252 GDSPYYIKG
+252 YISCKF
-261 TIEITPVYSDYFS
+261 TIYTSRPENETEITLNDFLDYLSYVNDIGLTYHSIPGFIPCSGAFTCTDRNDLAIILTDINFGSDS
-274 FNIQSIVH
+274 SIIFKGV
-282 GAEIASSTSEMQ
+282 IN
-294 AMILDICQKLQN
+294 D
-306 NENLSMMYCGTLNVG
+306 
-321 GNSDTVTFPLSVYRE
+321 
-336 SSTTLTIGG
+336 LT
-345 RAQTEDGGFQ
+345 E
-355 GSRCS
+355 
-360 VDISCRLSANS
+360 SANA
-371 SSIVLSDRM
+371 SDRTRM
-380 CSATPTTY
+380 VELEVPNSELTY
-388 FGRLPLIAG
+388 F
-397 RELNHPDLGGYGF
+397 
-410 NIQDLA
+410 
-416 NLGLIPA
+416 
-423 PLENNIYEIIIPY
+423 
-436 IEGMD
+436 
-441 MELDV
+441 V
-446 QVACNGVTYQ
+446 GVP
-456 VFSNTLP
+456 VP
-463 QTSYTL
+463 Q
-469 RLYGNSQFDH
+469 
-479 NGDGTIRA
+479 
-487 EFIAMRDGNVGSPSN
+487 P
-502 VVTGISF
+502 
-509 GDYASWDSVGISLG
+509 
-523 SQGNVIAYM
+523 
-532 RVTPIAF
+532 PI

>member
-54 VSGLSTSLSAKID
+54 VSGLSASLSAKID

-83 SGMAANI
+83 SGMAPNI

-108 RLKTLAFKDTIKN
+108 RLKTLAFKDTIEN
-121 DDIASDAAI
+121 ADIAGNADI
-130 AQNKIYGLR
+130 AQHKIHGLR

-157 KSGGKIG
+157 FNGVRLG
-164 TFTTQDTTYSNATT
+164 TITTQDTTYSNATT

-245 DSGSGGG
+245 GGNIGSYWAVIPNASIPTYY
-252 GDSPYYIKG
+252 GDAFIS
-261 TIEITPVYSDYFS
+261 FS
-274 FNIQSIVH
+274 FTTNNGYDESLL
-282 GAEIASSTSEMQ
+282 GAELKDILLASS
-294 AMILDICQKLQN
+294 
-306 NENLSMMYCGTLNVG
+306 V
-321 GNSDTVTFPLSVYRE
+321 
-336 SSTTLTIGG
+336 
-345 RAQTEDGGFQ
+345 
-355 GSRCS
+355 
-360 VDISCRLSANS
+360 
-371 SSIVLSDRM
+371 
-380 CSATPTTY
+380 
-388 FGRLPLIAG
+388 
-397 RELNHPDLGGYGF
+397 
-410 NIQDLA
+410 
-416 NLGLIPA
+416 
-423 PLENNIYEIIIPY
+423 NIYKTQTDYASEY
-436 IEGMD
+436 QEMD
-441 MELDV
+441 MYEL
-446 QVACNGVTYQ
+446 Y
-456 VFSNTLP
+456 SKI
-463 QTSYTL
+463 Y
-469 RLYGNSQFDH
+469 
-479 NGDGTIRA
+479 NGDGTADGKQIIKGKATIDNGGMKDYDCLLFVYDVGLDVYLTIGLIEEDKNRVY
-487 EFIAMRDGNVGSPSN
+487 MSRDVSLDESVESIPVAAFYTGNS
-502 VVTGISF
+502 
-509 GDYASWDSVGISLG
+509 
-523 SQGNVIAYM
+523 
-532 RVTPIAF
+532 